1 MTSFYV
7 KWELVKRYGTRAQI
21 FGPGQG
27 AAAETKSSNMGGVS
41 GDTRLCLSTPVDK
54 PHGAKNGGGKQAME
68 ELCTSRVQSASHAG
82 PAHARSHGH
91 CERRRRSSADDCL
104 CVLIVTASRLR
115 TTFGGPLLGIEK
127 QCSWWCAACG
137 GQYEWRSPNRT
148 LVIQDNMNRRDAKS
162 SERTL
167 HHKECVTT

>member
-1 MTSFYV
+1 MGRVKAPPQKRRTVIWVESVETQDCVSALPSTSRM
-7 KWELVKRYGTRAQI
+7 EQRM
-21 FGPGQG
+21 
-27 AAAETKSSNMGGVS
+27 E
-41 GDTRLCLSTPVDK
+41 
-54 PHGAKNGGGKQAME
+54 AME

-91 CERRRRSSADDCL
+91 CDRRRRSSADDCL
-104 CVLIVTASRLR
+104 CVLIVAASRLR